1 MIKAIIFDLDGT
13 LLNTIDDIHFVLNE
27 SLNQFGLP
35 AVTLSQTKCFVG
47 NGARRLI
54 EQAVGN
60 RPSETVEKV
69 YKYYSKKFTACG
81 NNRSKLYSQEE
92 ETLLK
97 LKSEGIKLAIITNKP
112 QRATERVY
120 AKFLAKFGFYKV
132 LGQTEYCPLKP
143 NPSSTLKI
151 LDDLMLK
158 KEECIFVGDGE
169 TDVLTAKAAGIKC
182 ISVLWGYRTKQQLEQ
197 VGANLFAEN
206 FSDIYEIIK
215 NNFH

>member
-132 LGQTEYCPLKP
+132 LPFK
-143 NPSSTLKI
+143 
-151 LDDLMLK
+151 
-158 KEECIFVGDGE
+158 
-169 TDVLTAKAAGIKC
+169 AK
-182 ISVLWGYRTKQQLEQ
+182 SVL
-197 VGANLFAEN
+197 
-206 FSDIYEIIK
+206 DIK
-215 NNFH
+215 NFGRFNVKKRRMHICRRRGNGRIDREGGRN